1 MCLAYSQKVA
11 GTSCSDLDFDYYWM
25 LLVSTAL
32 SNNEGVSMAFGDE
45 GMLRMALLALN
56 VRLRTIF

>member
-1 MCLAYSQKVA
+1 
-11 GTSCSDLDFDYYWM
+11 M

-32 SNNEGVSMAFGDE
+32 SNNEGLSMAFGDE